1 MSRRV
6 IVLALGAAIVFQ
18 IIVLAGMVAGA
29 AMPLWTGTEVRVAT
43 EPVDPRSVFRGNYA
57 RLNYAFS
64 TLPEDALDVDRVLRT
79 GEVVYVSLRAADNG
93 LHHFAGASLEP
104 PAEGV
109 FLRGRILRDSAPH
122 RVRYGIEAF
131 FAPKE
136 EALRLER
143 ELGDSGVAV
152 LAVSRSGRAAI
163 KDVIASSDP
172 EMPDADR
179 ALD

>member
-1 MSRRV
+1 MSRRT

-57 RLNYAFS
+57 RLDYAFS
-64 TLPEDALDVDRVLRT
+64 TLPEDALDVDRDLRT
-79 GEVVYVSLRAADNG
+79 GEVVYVSLQAAEDG

-104 PAEGV
+104 PAEGI

-143 ELGDSGVAV
+143 ELGDGGVAV
-152 LAVSRSGRAAI
+152 LGISRSGRAAI

-172 EMPDADR
+172 ETPDADR
-179 ALD
+179 DLD